1 MISTEINILD
11 YIEISEDDTDNIINV
26 AKADCLE
33 KIMDVA
39 NIPIITDLNL
49 EFSFDFICKTTI
61 KIKNK
66 NE

>member
-11 YIEISEDDTDNIINV
+11 YIEISEDDIHNIINA

-33 KIMDVA
+33 KITDVA
-39 NIPIITDLNL
+39 NITIITDLNL

-61 KIKNK
+61 KSKTK
-66 NE
+66 